1 MQHLNKDC
9 WVKKEGNKDY
19 DVPTGRYDGVNMCK
33 SLGSYLLDHL
43 CNVLDKHPLELD
55 QIIGQH

>member
-1 MQHLNKDC
+1 M
-9 WVKKEGNKDY
+9 KKEGNKDY
-19 DVPTGRYDGVNMCK
+19 DVPTGRYDGANMCK